1 MVEQKLPKLK
11 TRVRFPSPAPE
22 TEMRFL
28 PLLLLLF
35 CTLADA
41 AILKVGPGEKYPVP
55 SAAAKEARDNDIV
68 EIEPGTYRGD
78 VAVWNANGLVIRGTG
93 TRPVLDADG
102 KSAEGKAI
110 WVIKGNFTT
119 VENLAFENAAVRDRN
134 GAGIRLEGRDLMV
147 SNCLFRNN
155 QNGIL
160 TGENPESSVYILDS
174 EFDHN
179 GAGDGY
185 SHNLYVGGV
194 KKLVVR
200 RCYLHGAVVG
210 HDLKSRAYE
219 SVVTDNRIAD
229 DGGESSY
236 EADFPNGGKVLLAFN
251 VIQQGERAQNYTMV
265 AYGEEGMRPSGNSFT
280 AKGNT
285 FLNQHELGG
294 VFIRLA
300 KGNIETNL
308 IGNVFY
314 GNGLLPDIPGIR
326 EHNDFTMTP
335 PGNANWRPNS
345 RQN

>member
-1 MVEQKLPKLK
+1 
-11 TRVRFPSPAPE
+11 
-22 TEMRFL
+22 
-28 PLLLLLF
+28 
-35 CTLADA
+35 
-41 AILKVGPGEKYPVP
+41 
-55 SAAAKEARDNDIV
+55 
-68 EIEPGTYRGD
+68 
-78 VAVWNANGLVIRGTG
+78 
-93 TRPVLDADG
+93 ADG

-119 VENLAFENAAVRDRN
+119 VENIAFENAAVRDRN

-147 SNCLFRNN
+147 SRCLFRKN

-179 GAGDGY
+179 GAGDGF

-265 AYGEEGMRPSGNSFT
+265 AYGEEGMRPSGNSFV

-300 KGNIETNL
+300 KGNIDTNL

-326 EHNDFTMTP
+326 EHNDFTMNL